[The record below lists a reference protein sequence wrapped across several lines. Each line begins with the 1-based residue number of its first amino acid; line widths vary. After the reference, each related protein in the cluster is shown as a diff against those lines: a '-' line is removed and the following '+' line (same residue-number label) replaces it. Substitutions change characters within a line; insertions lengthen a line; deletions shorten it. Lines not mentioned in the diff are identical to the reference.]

1 MRREQAIWVARY
13 VAYLWAAP
21 CTLVG
26 LLLAC
31 PIVILGARCHK
42 VRGVLEV
49 GLAPHRWSLT
59 KKFQSR
65 CVKHL
70 PFSAITFGH
79 VIIGLSQTDLDDL
92 REHEHEHVRQYE
104 QWGLLLFLAYPV
116 SGAVQWLSGKHP
128 YRDNFFEV
136 QARRQEAL
144 RGKNTRR

>member
-1 MRREQAIWVARY
+1 MTKPSGVARY
-13 VAYLWAAP
+13 VAYPWAAP

-31 PIVILGARCHK
+31 LIVILGSRCHK

-49 GLAPHRWSLT
+49 GLAPRRWSLA
-59 KKFQSR
+59 KNFQSC

-79 VIIGLSQTDLDDL
+79 VIIGLSQKDLDDL
-92 REHEHEHVRQYE
+92 REHEHAHVRQYE
-104 QWGLLLFLAYPV
+104 QWGLLFFLVYPG
-116 SGAVQWLSGKHP
+116 SSALQWLSGKHP

-136 QARRQEAL
+136 QARLQEAL
-144 RGKNTRR
+144 RRKNTSR

>member
-1 MRREQAIWVARY
+1 MSKPSGVARF
-13 VAYLWAAP
+13 VAYLWAVP

-49 GLAPHRWSLT
+49 GLAPRRWPLT
-59 KKFQSR
+59 KIFQSR

-92 REHEHEHVRQYE
+92 REHEHAHVRQYE
-104 QWGLLLFLAYPV
+104 QWGLLFFLAYPG
-116 SGAVQWLSGKHP
+116 SSAVQWLSGKHP

-136 QARRQEAL
+136 QARLQEAL
-144 RGKNTRR
+144 RGENTCR

>member
-1 MRREQAIWVARY
+1 MSKPSGIARY

-21 CTLVG
+21 CTLAG

-49 GLAPHRWSLT
+49 GLAPRRWSLT
-59 KKFQSR
+59 KQFQSR

-92 REHEHEHVRQYE
+92 REHEHEHVWQYE
-104 QWGLLLFLAYPV
+104 QWGAVVLPGLSCLRC
-116 SGAVQWLSGKHP
+116 GAMAVGKTPLS
-128 YRDNFFEV
+128 R
-136 QARRQEAL
+136 
-144 RGKNTRR
+144 